1 MEEGSNSRSGGL
13 RDVRWGLINAG
24 NSHLNFARNPPP
36 PPRSPTRRTAAGSLS
51 ADTHNMSDLADRLE
65 VKVFAAR
72 DLVEAEGGEC
82 NPFAVVKCNMVRVK
96 G

>member
-13 RDVRWGLINAG
+13 ADVRWGLINAG
-24 NSHLNFARNPPP
+24 NSHLNFARNPLAPP
-36 PPRSPTRRTAAGSLS
+36 LGGLLCSLS

-65 VKVFAAR
+65 VKVIAAR

>member
-1 MEEGSNSRSGGL
+1 MRPKQCRKFASEFRAKPPSSPGPPLGGL
-13 RDVRWGLINAG
+13 L
-24 NSHLNFARNPPP
+24 LC
-36 PPRSPTRRTAAGSLS
+36 SLS

-65 VKVFAAR
+65 VKVIAAR

>member
-1 MEEGSNSRSGGL
+1 MGPNQCRKFASEFRAKPLAPPLGGL
-13 RDVRWGLINAG
+13 L
-24 NSHLNFARNPPP
+24 LC
-36 PPRSPTRRTAAGSLS
+36 SLS

-65 VKVFAAR
+65 VKVIAAR

>member
-13 RDVRWGLINAG
+13 ADARWGLINSG
-24 NSHLNFARNPPP
+24 NSRETPLGPPL
-36 PPRSPTRRTAAGSLS
+36 GGLLLCSLS

-65 VKVFAAR
+65 VKVIAAR

>member
-13 RDVRWGLINAG
+13 ADARWGLINSG
-24 NSHLNFARNPPP
+24 NSRET

>member
-1 MEEGSNSRSGGL
+1 MGPNQCRKFASEIRAKPPFAPPLGGL
-13 RDVRWGLINAG
+13 L
-24 NSHLNFARNPPP
+24 LC
-36 PPRSPTRRTAAGSLS
+36 SLS

-65 VKVFAAR
+65 VKVIAAR

>member
-1 MEEGSNSRSGGL
+1 MGPNQCRKFASEIRAKPPLAPPLGGL
-13 RDVRWGLINAG
+13 L
-24 NSHLNFARNPPP
+24 LC
-36 PPRSPTRRTAAGSLS
+36 SLS

-65 VKVFAAR
+65 VKVIAAR
-72 DLVEAEGGEC
+72 DLVEAEGEC